1 MVTYFC
7 WRFCVAFSGFDFWD
21 YFFLLLLIEICSL
34 NVIKVFK
41 NYGATAGASLS
52 HSHSQ
57 IIGLPIV
64 PPMVSTRLDSMK
76 EYFDRTGKCGLCD
89 IQFKKI
95 LIDESSHFYA
105 IVPFAASYPFEIWI
119 VPRKHA
125 SHFHEI
131 DGERVTSL
139 FYVFFGLFNFLCSQ
153 GNLF

>member
-1 MVTYFC
+1 M
-7 WRFCVAFSGFDFWD
+7 
-21 YFFLLLLIEICSL
+21 IQ
-34 NVIKVFK
+34 VFK

-89 IQFKKI
+89 IQLKKI

-131 DGERVTSL
+131 DDERVTSH
-139 FYVFFGLFNFLCSQ
+139 FYVFFLAFLTSYV
-153 GNLF
+153 LKEIYF

>member
-1 MVTYFC
+1 M
-7 WRFCVAFSGFDFWD
+7 
-21 YFFLLLLIEICSL
+21 IQ
-34 NVIKVFK
+34 VFK

-89 IQFKKI
+89 IQLKKI

-131 DGERVTSL
+131 DDERVTSH
-139 FYVFFGLFNFLCSQ
+139 FYVFFWPF
-153 GNLF
+153 